1 MNDAQLDS
9 ILKQMAAA
17 DEPQL
22 PGPRQIWFRA
32 EIQRKARQ
40 RERIERPLL
49 VMRGIAA
56 AVCLAAFAAVAL
68 SNLAWLR
75 QTFSG
80 WYMFPMALSV
90 VAVLT
95 SAVLARSTT
104 EPRQQ
109 RK

>member
-9 ILKQMAAA
+9 ILNQMAAA
-17 DEPQL
+17 HEPQL
-22 PGPRQIWFRA
+22 PSSGQIWFRA

-40 RERIERPLL
+40 RQRIERPLL

-56 AVCLAAFAAVAL
+56 AVCLAVFAVLAL
-68 SNLAWLR
+68 WNLDGLR
-75 QTFSG
+75 QTLTG
-80 WYMFPMALSV
+80 WYVLPMALSV

-95 SAVLARSTT
+95 SVVLARSAV
-104 EPRQQ
+104 EPRRQ